1 MVLCVRTNQKNW
13 EVTILNAT
21 QELTPIEII
30 AKDCLVYA
38 HRIGDEIRVYHSVLV
53 RDTDDLYRPVAELV
67 DGAEQ
72 VHRETV
78 ADPGMG
84 FGRAEVL
91 VYRASQA
98 VAA

>member
-1 MVLCVRTNQKNW
+1 MN
-13 EVTILNAT
+13 EP
-21 QELTPIEII
+21 QESTPIEVI
-30 AKDCLVYA
+30 AKDCLLYA
-38 HRIGDEIRVYHSVLV
+38 HRIGDEIHVYRSVLV

-67 DGAEQ
+67 GGAEQ